1 MLFFIRHLI
10 KKCVFHQMT
19 RFKSGVI
26 ILYRFNIVNAIYNW
40 YFGGVLLE
48 ISDIY
53 IKTTRN
59 VTVWNGTKDR
69 TTGRTWFGVFRLLT
83 NNAKHSCCC

>member
-19 RFKSGVI
+19 RFKSGVL

-59 VTVWNGTKDR
+59 ATVWNE
-69 TTGRTWFGVFRLLT
+69 LLVELDLVCLGYWQT
-83 NNAKHSCCC
+83 MQNTVAVVNMF